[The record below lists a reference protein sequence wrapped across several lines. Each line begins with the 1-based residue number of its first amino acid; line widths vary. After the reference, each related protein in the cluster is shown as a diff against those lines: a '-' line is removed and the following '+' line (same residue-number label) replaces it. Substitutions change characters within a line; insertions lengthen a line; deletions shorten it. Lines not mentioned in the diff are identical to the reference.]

1 MIRGLQTKHIFQ
13 NTTKNF
19 TKLFKNREQKKTKK
33 RQKWKKFSVII
44 IFQNSE
50 NQAELFEEDSTEKDL
65 YNSPKSRQN
74 VESSGNDGSTR

>member
-19 TKLFKNREQKKTKK
+19 TKLFKTGKKKKK

>member
-19 TKLFKNREQKKTKK
+19 TKLFKTGNKKKQK

-65 YNSPKSRQN
+65 YNSLKSRLN
-74 VESSGNDGSTR
+74 VESSGNDGSTK

>member
-1 MIRGLQTKHIFQ
+1 MIRGLQTKHILEHNKEFYETLQ
-13 NTTKNF
+13 
-19 TKLFKNREQKKTKK
+19 NREEKKKK